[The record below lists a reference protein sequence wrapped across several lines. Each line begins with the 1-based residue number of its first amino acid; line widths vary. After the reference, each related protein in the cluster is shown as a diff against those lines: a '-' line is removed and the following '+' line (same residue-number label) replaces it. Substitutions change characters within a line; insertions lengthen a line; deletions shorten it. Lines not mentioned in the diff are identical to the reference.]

1 MDRMT
6 TRLESKLNKAYDNI
20 TGAKTLIEKKL
31 EKETNPK
38 TLLYLKDYKIELF
51 DIQLRIKDMQ
61 RNRYIIEGEQRRK

>member
-1 MDRMT
+1 MT

-31 EKETNPK
+31 EKETDPK
-38 TLLYLKDYKIELF
+38 KTLYLKDYKIELF

-61 RNRYIIEGEQRRK
+61 RNRNIIEGDK